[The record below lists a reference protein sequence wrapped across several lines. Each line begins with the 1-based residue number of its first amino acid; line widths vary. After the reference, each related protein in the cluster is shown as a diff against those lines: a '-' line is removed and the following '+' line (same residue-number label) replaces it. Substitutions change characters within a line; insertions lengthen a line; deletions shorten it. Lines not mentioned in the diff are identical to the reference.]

1 MAPLAAKWGRLWRAL
16 LGQARTGHEAPDVPT
31 SPSPARLACPHGPD
45 RPPSAGGSPALRSSG
60 LRQGPPRGREGT
72 RLRAP
77 CVSRAPEGPPR
88 QLPNRR
94 EPPREAGQL
103 TGGGPV
109 HGWQLRL
116 LLRLEDAATRRQVSQ
131 QHVSGWHPERE
142 TQTPGAGEGQS
153 GQSSLCWEGTRTPL
167 CRLHT
172 WSPSARPSLNL
183 HCHHHPESDLRSLKD
198 KRRLQGRE
206 GATCTCPLLLAS
218 STGVGEG
225 QAL

>member
-142 TQTPGAGEGQS
+142 TQTPRGGQGAIRAKQ
-153 GQSSLCWEGTRTPL
+153 
-167 CRLHT
+167 
-172 WSPSARPSLNL
+172 
-183 HCHHHPESDLRSLKD
+183 
-198 KRRLQGRE
+198 
-206 GATCTCPLLLAS
+206 PLLGRNSDPPLPAAHMEPLGSAFTELALS
-218 STGVGEG
+218 PPS
-225 QAL
+225 